1 MLTLNG
7 IHRLSNQNK
16 PLPDGLLEKGMKLA
30 ISIKSL
36 LLNEHSRLGGKPE
49 RAYRNAPDNQRIRYS
64 ACTCS
69 TNAAGS
75 AARKKVVPMTS
86 VSAPA
91 CASKGAFL
99 RLTPPSIS
107 ISP

>member
-1 MLTLNG
+1 MPTLNG
-7 IHRLSNQNK
+7 FHGLSNQNK
-16 PLPDGLLEKGMKLA
+16 PSQGGLLEKGMKLD
-30 ISIKSL
+30 IRIKSL
-36 LLNEHSRLGGKPE
+36 LLNEHSRFGGKPE
-49 RAYRNAPDNQRIRYS
+49 RAHRNAPDNQRIRYS

-91 CASKGAFL
+91 CASKGAFS
-99 RLTPPSIS
+99 RLTPPSTS